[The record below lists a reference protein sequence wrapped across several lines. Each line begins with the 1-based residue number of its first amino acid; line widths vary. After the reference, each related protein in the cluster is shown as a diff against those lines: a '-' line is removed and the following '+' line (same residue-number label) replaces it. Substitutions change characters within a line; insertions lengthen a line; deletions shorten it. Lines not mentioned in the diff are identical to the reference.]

1 MFLLF
6 QNRRGHALPPVWVF
20 GMVDASHIPSLGYM
34 EIVDQRDAAT
44 LLPIIRD
51 HVQPGTTIWS
61 DMWAAYNGVSTLPG
75 VTSHETVNHSIQ
87 FVNPVNGVHTNAIE
101 SYWNR

>member
-6 QNRRGHALPPVWVF
+6 QNRCGHALPPVWVF

-44 LLPIIRD
+44 LLPMYNLEQRFGLICGLHTMECQHYQEWHPTKLLII
-51 HVQPGTTIWS
+51 Q
-61 DMWAAYNGVSTLPG
+61 YNLWTL
-75 VTSHETVNHSIQ
+75 SHKYHRKLME
-87 FVNPVNGVHTNAIE
+87 
-101 SYWNR
+101 